1 MPVFP
6 SVTRL
11 LIFLLVLTSCQSRQQ
26 TLFERQ
32 DADQTGVTF
41 ENRLTETE
49 EQNILAYEYFYNGG
63 GVAVGDFNN
72 DNKPD
77 LYFTGNQLPNKLYLN
92 KIKPEKSANWQFAD
106 VTNKAGVAGRAGGW
120 KTGVAVADVNADG
133 WLDIYVCYSGNL
145 PADQRKNQLFINNG
159 GTPGQTPTFTERA
172 EEYGIADMG
181 YSTQATFFDY
191 DSDGDLDLFVMN
203 HGLRGYQRKEA
214 AYLKTTRDPDVG
226 DRLYRNES
234 LHFTDI
240 SAEAGIIGN
249 PLGYGLGVV
258 VGDLNDDNLPD
269 LFIGNDY
276 VEQDYVYLN
285 KGNRGDGPCT
295 FREVGREVLGHMSFS
310 TMGADMADV
319 NNDARPDIFSV
330 DMLPADNARQ
340 KSLAWPDNWNVNL
353 SMRENGFHN
362 QFMRNMLHLN
372 LGVGISAFGYDGG
385 ALINRASVS
394 NPKSG
399 IPTPKFSEIGQL
411 AGVSNTDWSWG
422 ALLAD
427 FDNDGYQDVFVSNGY
442 VRDYTNLDF
451 VKYYADEQ
459 VKAEQGGPKTPLL
472 ASLTQMPATATHH
485 FAFKNNG
492 RQDGG
497 AVTFSD
503 VVDNWG
509 FAHNT
514 VACGSAY
521 ADLDGDGDL
530 DLVTNNTNERAC
542 LYRNQQQERQPRHFL
557 TVQFHGPA
565 NNPTGLGAKV
575 MAYRKDDVLYREN
588 QPTHGFQSSMTGTL
602 HMGLGETKT
611 LDSVRVLWP
620 NGNSQTL
627 PNVEADQ
634 TITLDYQ
641 QSTSGKAISVVLS
654 EPVYNW
660 FANSRP
666 LPFTHV
672 ENASIDFNRQI
683 LLPYLYSY
691 SGPRLAEGDVNG
703 DGRADLYVGGA
714 TGQAGALLLQRADGS
729 FVRSNQAAFETDRD
743 YEDKDAI
750 FLDVD
755 NDRDLDLLVI
765 SGAYD
770 AQTYDPLQQDRLYLN
785 NKGQFS
791 RAGQGQW
798 PDINKNGSCVV
809 AADFDSDGDQDVFV
823 GGSVSPGEFPNATES
838 QYFVND
844 GTGRFTA
851 GNLYKLGLVTDAV
864 LANLNADRHP
874 DLLVVGEYMAPTKL
888 LFDPKK
894 QLFSAPSPLPNTP
907 TGFWNR
913 ALAQDLDGDGDTDFV
928 LGNMG
933 QNSPFK
939 PTAERPV
946 TLYHNDFDGN
956 GTFDPI
962 LTYFIGDQAYP
973 LAGRDELLEQMVPL
987 RKKFTDYK
995 SYSTATIETILDEAQ
1010 RQSAIQLTVTETR
1023 SGMLENQGGTFVF
1036 KPLPLGAQGSPVFAI
1051 TTTDLNADGRPDLIL
1066 AGNQSTWRIRIGR
1079 MDASYGTVLLN
1090 QGNLNFVTIPN
1101 RQSGLWLTGEVRDL
1115 RMVNKRLVWTVN

>member
-1 MPVFP
+1 MKY
-6 SVTRL
+6 TL
-11 LIFLLVLTSCQSRQQ
+11 LLLSFLLGCQTKQ

-32 DADQTGVTF
+32 DANQTGVTF

-49 EQNILAYEYFYNGG
+49 QQNILAYEYFYNGG

-72 DNKPD
+72 DHKPD
-77 LYFTGNQLPNKLYLN
+77 LYFTGNQAPNKLYLN
-92 KIKPEKSANWQFAD
+92 RIEAGKTASWQFDD
-106 VTNKAGVAGRAGGW
+106 VTDKAGVAGRTGGW

-145 PADQRKNQLFINNG
+145 PSAQRKNQLFINNG
-159 GTPGQTPTFTERA
+159 IAENSGSDIPTFTERA
-172 EEYGIADMG
+172 EAYGIADAG

-214 AYLKTTRDPDVG
+214 AYLKTTRDPNVG
-226 DRLYRNES
+226 DRLYRNER
-234 LHFTDI
+234 LHFTDV

-258 VGDLNDDNLPD
+258 VGDLNDDNRPD
-269 LFIGNDY
+269 LFVGNDY

-285 KGNRGDGPCT
+285 KGDGT
-295 FREVGREVLGHMSFS
+295 FREIGREVLGHMSFS

-372 LGVGISAFGYDGG
+372 LGVRSEVANSDAASA
-385 ALINRASVS
+385 LSTSRPSLL
-394 NPKSG
+394 
-399 IPTPKFSEIGQL
+399 TPAFSEIGQL

-422 ALLAD
+422 GLLAD

-459 VKAEQGGPKTPLL
+459 LKAEQGGPKTPLL
-472 ASLTQMPATATHH
+472 ASLKQMPATATHH

-497 AVTFSD
+497 AATFSN
-503 VVDNWG
+503 VVEEWG

-514 VACGSAY
+514 IACGSAY

-530 DLVTNNTNERAC
+530 DLVTNNTNEPAC

-557 TVQFHGPA
+557 TMQFRGPA

-575 MAYRKDDVLYREN
+575 MAYTKGEVLYREN
-588 QPTHGFQSSMTGTL
+588 QPTHGFQSSMTGSL
-602 HMGLGETKT
+602 HMGLGDTNT

-620 NGNSQTL
+620 DGNSQTL
-627 PNVEADQ
+627 RTLQPDQ
-634 TITLDYQ
+634 TLLIDYQ
-641 QSTSGKAISVVLS
+641 EATSGKAVSAVLQ
-654 EPVYNW
+654 EPLYNW
-660 FANSRP
+660 FTTSRP

-691 SGPRLAEGDVNG
+691 SGPRMAEGDVNG
-703 DGRADLYVGGA
+703 DGRTDLYVGGA
-714 TGQAGALLLQRADGS
+714 TGQAGGLLLQQANGS
-729 FVRSNQAAFETDRD
+729 FARSNQAAFETDKE
-743 YEDKDAI
+743 YEDKDAVL
-750 FLDVD
+750 FDAD

-785 NKGQFS
+785 NGTGQFS
-791 RAGQGQW
+791 RAGQGQF
-798 PDINKNGSCVV
+798 PDINKNGSCVL
-809 AADFDSDGDQDVFV
+809 AADFDQDGDQDVFV

-844 GTGRFTA
+844 RTGRFTA
-851 GNLYKLGLVTDAV
+851 GDTYKLGLVTDVV

-874 DLLVVGEYMAPTKL
+874 DLLVVGEYMAPTQL

-894 QLFSAPSPLPNTP
+894 RTFSAPSPLPNTP

-913 ALAQDLDGDGDTDFV
+913 ILPHDLDGDGDTDFV

-933 QNSPFK
+933 QNAPFK

-956 GTFDPI
+956 GAFDPI

-995 SYSTATIETILDEAQ
+995 SYSNATIETILDDAQ
-1010 RQSAIQLTVTETR
+1010 RQSANQLTVTETR
-1023 SGMLENQGGTFVF
+1023 SGILENQGGTFIF

-1051 TTTDLNADGRPDLIL
+1051 TTADLNADGRPDLIL

-1090 QGNLNFVTIPN
+1090 QGKLNFISLPN
-1101 RQSGLWLTGEVRDL
+1101 RQSGLWLSGDVRDL
-1115 RMVNKRLVWTVN
+1115 LMLNKRLVWTVN